1 MRVDKIQPYSARPRP
16 VPLLLTPQDGLAKM
30 LAAFPDRAAWIHE
43 WLSQVTGDE
52 LRGEGRVYG
61 GGLKKIEPKELARIS
76 AKQLLA
82 HWPEIGLVTDAQ
94 GELFANPSLKTTL
107 VA

>member
-1 MRVDKIQPYSARPRP
+1 
-16 VPLLLTPQDGLAKM
+16 M
-30 LAAFPDRAAWIHE
+30 LAAHPDRAAWIHE

-61 GGLKKIEPKELARIS
+61 GGLNKIEPKELSLIS

-82 HWPEIGLVTDAQ
+82 HWPEIGSVTDAQ
-94 GELFANPSLKTTL
+94 GELFANLSLTKTL